1 MHCSEA
7 TKMRAVVLCAVA
19 APSATQAAAA
29 SHGTRMYALLPASTI
44 PPAAAFEAAAAATTM
59 AQLK

>member
-1 MHCSEA
+1 
-7 TKMRAVVLCAVA
+7 MRAVVLCTAA
-19 APSATQAAAA
+19 APSATREAAA

-44 PPAAAFEAAAAATTM
+44 QPSAAFEAAAAATTM

>member
-1 MHCSEA
+1 
-7 TKMRAVVLCAVA
+7 MRAVVLCAVA

-44 PPAAAFEAAAAATTM
+44 PPAAAFEAAATAAATTM